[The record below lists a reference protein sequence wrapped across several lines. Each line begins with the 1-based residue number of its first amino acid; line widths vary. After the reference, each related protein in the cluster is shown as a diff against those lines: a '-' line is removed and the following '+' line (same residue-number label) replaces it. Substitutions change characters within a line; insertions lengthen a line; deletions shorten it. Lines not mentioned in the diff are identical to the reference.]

1 MKHAGVNRGVKDHR
15 TQVDVW
21 NSCLTYLE
29 REFSDEKTNTWLLS
43 LSASVENDVMY
54 LKAPNRFCKQHV
66 ELNFLPR
73 INEIAREVS
82 DRDID
87 VKVVIMS
94 ADQKHTEN
102 HINQKSSN
110 ANTSKFV
117 GFASNGKS
125 RKLPFGFGDL
135 DPDFTFDQHVMGGS
149 NQLARCA
156 AERISENPGFQ
167 EYNPFFIYGPV
178 GIGKTHLMHATGH
191 ALQKN
196 FPGIRVGYVQ
206 SSSFVQHLVTLF
218 KKKDN
223 DTIESFKSTYRS
235 LDALLI
241 DDVHLFAGANASQQE
256 FLHTFNTLLE
266 GRKQIIITSDRF
278 FKELGQVEDRL
289 KSRFGQGLTI
299 SIKPPELETRIA
311 ILETKAERH
320 NVYLEPQVSRYI
332 AERVNSSVRE
342 LEGALNR
349 IIANYRFLGHK
360 ITIQSVQQT
369 LEDLLEFN
377 SKPIGIYE
385 IQKTVADYYDIKVS
399 DLKSDSRRVVII
411 RPRQIAM
418 KLARE
423 LTTESLAAIGKAF
436 GNRDHTTVL
445 HANKRIDKLLKE
457 QPPLKSDFR
466 TLESMLRH

>member
-1 MKHAGVNRGVKDHR
+1 MKHTGAIRGLTNHR

-29 REFSDEKTNTWLLS
+29 REYSEQQTTTWLLS
-43 LSASVENDVMY
+43 LSASVKNDVLY
-54 LKAPNRFCKQHV
+54 LRAPNRFCKQHV
-66 ELNFLPR
+66 ELNYLPR

-82 DRDID
+82 DSDID

-94 ADQKHTEN
+94 ADQEQTNNNLNHKPSNTETLKN
-102 HINQKSSN
+102 G
-110 ANTSKFV
+110 
-117 GFASNGKS
+117 GFGGNRTS

-223 DTIESFKSTYRS
+223 DTIENFKSTYRS

-360 ITIQSVQQT
+360 ITIDSVQQT

-385 IQKTVADYYDIKVS
+385 IQKTVADFYDIKVS
-399 DLKSDSRRVVII
+399 DLKSNCRRVVIA

-423 LTTESLAAIGKAF
+423 LTTESFGAIGKAF
-436 GNRDHTTVL
+436 GNRGHATVI
-445 HANKRIDKLLKE
+445 HAIRRIDYLLQE
-457 QPPLKSDFR
+457 LPTLKSEFK
-466 TLESMLRH
+466 TLESMLRL